1 MPMPRQQDK
10 LAQSLQANKDFLQAC
25 FGDSLDYYSKDLK
38 MGDVHCCIALFTGL
52 SSPEKLTVMALSLL
66 EQEKAEFRHG
76 AQLCRYLLTQS
87 RIPTESTPITTRTM
101 LVERLANGLA
111 VLLIDGCACAV
122 GISTQEMPQRS
133 VSNPGGEGNMH
144 GPQEAFTEMLRSNV
158 SLLRRQFRTA
168 TFVAELHIAHTHAKT
183 EYCLCYDK
191 ERAPADTIRA
201 LRRRLEQ
208 VELPVLL
215 DSSYFASFLKQ
226 DKLNLFPAA
235 AYTERPATACAR
247 ICEGKVAIL
256 VSGSPFAM
264 IVPSFFSEHFES
276 LDDYSSGA
284 VFAGM
289 IRLLKYIAFLLSV
302 FGPGLYVM
310 ALTYAPEIIP
320 VRLLSTLAQAEA
332 QTPLSPMLEM
342 LAVTLLLEIVREAGL
357 RAPKAISHTV
367 SLVGALII
375 GETAVSAGIVSIP
388 VLTMA
393 AAATVATLAVPSLYE
408 QTILFRFAVIILTG
422 LFGVPGFACGAL
434 LILAMACGSDPF
446 GYDYLYPL
454 MPPCRATV
462 RDGFVRTIWT
472 SLAKSDGEGRL

>member
-1 MPMPRQQDK
+1 MPVTEQKDRLSRD
-10 LAQSLQANKDFLQAC
+10 LQANKNFLQSC
-25 FGDSLDYYSKDLK
+25 FGNSMDYYSKDLTI
-38 MGDVHCCIALFTGL
+38 GQVPCCIVLFTGL

-66 EQEKAEFRHG
+66 EQEKQDFRHG

-87 RIPTESTPITTRTM
+87 RIPAESTPITTRTM

-111 VLLIDGCACAV
+111 VFLMDGCPCAV

-133 VSNPGGEGNMH
+133 VSNPSGEGNMH
-144 GPQEAFTEMLRSNV
+144 GPQEAFTEMLRANV

-168 TFVAELHIAHTHAKT
+168 AFVAELQIAHTHART

-191 ERAPADTIRA
+191 ERVSADTIRS
-201 LRRRLEQ
+201 LRERLER
-208 VELPVLL
+208 VKLPVLL
-215 DSSYFASFLKQ
+215 DSFYFASFLKQ

-247 ICEGKVAIL
+247 ICEGKVVIL

-310 ALTYAPEIIP
+310 ALTYVPEIIP

-375 GETAVSAGIVSIP
+375 GETAVNAGIVSVP

-422 LFGVPGFACGAL
+422 VFGVPGLACGAL

-454 MPPCRATV
+454 MPLCRATV

-472 SLAKSDGEGRL
+472 SLAKSSGEGRV

>member
-1 MPMPRQQDK
+1 MPVTQQQDK
-10 LAQSLQANKDFLQAC
+10 LSLSLQENKAFLQSN
-25 FGDSLDYYSKDLK
+25 FGNSLDYYSKDLM
-38 MGDVHCCIALFTGL
+38 MGKVRCCIALFTGL

-66 EQEKAEFRHG
+66 EQEKTEFQHG

-101 LVERLANGLA
+101 LVERMANGLA

-144 GPQEAFTEMLRSNV
+144 GSQEAFTEMLRSNV
-158 SLLRRQFRTA
+158 SLLRRQFRTPD
-168 TFVAELHIAHTHAKT
+168 FVAELHVAHTHAKT

-191 ERAPADTIRA
+191 KRAPADTVQA
-201 LRRRLEQ
+201 LRRQLEK
-208 VELPVLL
+208 VKLPVLL
-215 DSSYFASFLKQ
+215 DSYYFASFLKQ

-247 ICEGKVAIL
+247 ICEGKVVIL

-289 IRLLKYIAFLLSV
+289 IRLLKYIAFVLSV

-310 ALTYAPEIIP
+310 ALTYAPEMIP
-320 VRLLSTLAQAEA
+320 VRLLATLARAEA

-408 QTILFRFAVIILTG
+408 QTILFRFAVILLTG
-422 LFGVPGFACGAL
+422 IFGVPGFACSAL

-472 SLAKSDGEGRL
+472 SLARSNEEGRL